1 MEKLFNSAFMIKLQE
16 AGQAVA
22 ANKFLSAIQN
32 ATSSLLA
39 VIMVGAICVVLNTV
53 LGPNML
59 GLIQSSTPISS
70 FFTIPYSFTM
80 NMLGLWTVMLLA
92 YNYARNLKLKNPLVT
107 MINVLVVFCI
117 SACATVSTEDGVGA
131 LTNAYFGA
139 QGMFPGFL
147 ITLIAVRI
155 EWFCETRKVY
165 IRMPDVVPPAIQ
177 GSFAAIVPL
186 LFSVAVFSG
195 INAVLLATT
204 GGAYNF

>member
-1 MEKLFNSAFMIKLQE
+1 MIKLQE

-92 YNYARNLKLKNPLVT
+92 YNYERNLKLKNKRFFSLSFG
-107 MINVLVVFCI
+107 NFNLFWVV
-117 SACATVSTEDGVGA
+117 
-131 LTNAYFGA
+131 N
-139 QGMFPGFL
+139 
-147 ITLIAVRI
+147 
-155 EWFCETRKVY
+155 K
-165 IRMPDVVPPAIQ
+165 
-177 GSFAAIVPL
+177 
-186 LFSVAVFSG
+186 VFSD
-195 INAVLLATT
+195 NLQ
-204 GGAYNF
+204 